1 MMLINNKKVNSIVT
15 ECYKSIRTNILFS
28 SIDRDKK
35 KLLITSSEPGEGK
48 SLTASN
54 LAISFSEKDE
64 KILIIDCDLRKP
76 TIHKKFQISNLNG
89 LTDVLVD
96 RTLLQEAIS
105 KYSDNINILTAGS
118 RVPNP
123 SEILSSLSIESLFS
137 ELEKEYDR
145 IIIDSPPILAVT
157 DAQILSSKVDSN
169 ILVVRVNK
177 TKKKL
182 VKESVGL
189 LKKAKANILGI
200 IMNGQ
205 ELDSKEYYRYYE

>member
-1 MMLINNKKVNSIVT
+1 MMLINNVNVNSIVT
-15 ECYKSIRTNILFS
+15 ESYKSIRTNIFFS
-28 SIDRDKK
+28 SIDRKKK
-35 KLLITSSEPGEGK
+35 KLLITSSEAGEGK

-64 KILIIDCDLRKP
+64 KVLIIDCDLRKP

-89 LTDVLVD
+89 LTDVLID
-96 RTLLQEAIS
+96 RTLLNETIN
-105 KYSDNINILTAGS
+105 KYSDNIHILTAGS
-118 RVPNP
+118 KVPNP
-123 SEILSSLSIESLFS
+123 SEILSSLSIESLFD
-137 ELEKEYDR
+137 ELENEYDR
-145 IIIDSPPILAVT
+145 IIIDSPPLLAVT
-157 DAQILSSKVDSN
+157 DSQILSYKVDSA

-182 VKESVGL
+182 VKEAVGL
-189 LKKAKANILGI
+189 LKKANTNILGI